1 MSRRIP
7 LTGSG
12 WCVVAAAVILGLVG
26 RAWGYPVLVT
36 LGLTGLAVLALA
48 GVTVVV
54 RPSLRLTRSVAPDR
68 ISVGEPAAGRLVVRN
83 LARWPLPAMVV
94 VDRVDDR
101 PHGIQVPV
109 LRAGGSRTVHYPIP
123 TDRRGRLPLGPL
135 SVERQDPFGLF
146 RRAQLHRDTGVLWV
160 HPRVH
165 PSYPVPVGTVPDFE
179 GRAELSK
186 AGTTWFSSLREY
198 VPGDDPRRIHWRSTA
213 HTGQLIVRE
222 STDTMEP
229 AVTIVLDTRSSVL
242 DAAMFEH
249 AVEVAASV
257 AQGTVDGGRPARI
270 QILGEDVPAV
280 IAAGA
285 VSLLDRLAA
294 AVREPD
300 AEPVH
305 LLEEVDRAEPGGAL
319 VVVTGAG
326 EPAVV
331 ARLAEQRRRFAPV
344 VVITVV
350 AAGLPLPAPYRR
362 PGMVVLSGRTG
373 AEAMAAWNHFVL
385 GGVAG

>member
-7 LTGSG
+7 LTGAG
-12 WCVVAAAVILGLVG
+12 WLTLAGAAVL
-26 RAWGYPVLVT
+26 W
-36 LGLTGLAVLALA
+36 LAVLA

-54 RPSLRLTRSVAPDR
+54 RPSLRLTRAVTPDR
-68 ISVGEPAAGRLVVRN
+68 VSVGEPALGRLVVRN
-83 LARWPLPAMVV
+83 LARWPMPALIV
-94 VDRVDDR
+94 VDRIGGR
-101 PHGIQVPV
+101 LNWIRVPV
-109 LRAGGSRTVHYPIP
+109 LRAGGSRTVHFPIP
-123 TDRRGRLPLGPL
+123 TDQRGRLTLGPL
-135 SVERQDPFGLF
+135 SVERHDPFGLF
-146 RRAQLHRDTGVLWV
+146 RRAQLHHDTGVLWV
-160 HPRVH
+160 HPRIH
-165 PSYPVPVGTVPDFE
+165 PSYAVPVGTVPDFE

-213 HTGQLIVRE
+213 RTGQLIVRE
-222 STDTMEP
+222 TTDTMEP
-229 AVTIVLDTRSSVL
+229 AVTVVLDTRAPVL
-242 DAAMFEH
+242 DAAAFEH

-257 AQGTVDGGRPARI
+257 AHSTVEGGRPARVR
-270 QILGEDVPAV
+270 ILGEDGPAV
-280 IAAGA
+280 AAAGA

-294 AVREPD
+294 AVRTQH
-300 AEPVH
+300 AEPVR

-331 ARLAEQRRRFAPV
+331 AKLAEQRRRFAAV
-344 VVITVV
+344 VVFAMVS
-350 AAGLPLPAPYRR
+350 AEPPLPAPYRR

-373 AEAMAAWNHFVL
+373 AEAVSAWNHFVL